1 MGQMGFHDLDKRLAA
16 ISAKGDP
23 LEVINATIPFESFRA
38 KIEAVVRLG
47 PEERKSKAGRKPYDA
62 VLMFKIL
69 VLQTLYNL
77 ADEQLEYLI
86 RDRLS
91 FMRFLG
97 LGLEDEVPDATTVWL
112 FREALA
118 QAGLIEELFARFGQ
132 HLQAKGY
139 IARGGQIIDASIV
152 AAPRQRNTR
161 EENEAIKAGETPQG
175 WTEKPAKNAQKDVV
189 SETRLRHDDARWTKK
204 HGKSFYGY
212 KNHIGVDRTHKL
224 IRRYAPTD
232 ASVHDSQ
239 KLDDVLDQSNTGKDV
254 WADSAYRSAESEAKL
269 EANGYKS
276 RVHTRA
282 ARNRPLSQRAKAA
295 NTTRSRVRARVEH
308 VFGHQHTSMGGKI
321 VRTIGMAR
329 AAAKIGMMNLVYN
342 MQRLVQLER
351 VAAAPA

>member
-1 MGQMGFHDLDKRLAA
+1 MGQMGFHDLDERLKA

-23 LEVINATIPFESFRA
+23 LEIIEATVPWESFRA
-38 KIEAVVRLG
+38 EIEAATRPK
-47 PEERKSKAGRKPYDA
+47 PEERKSNAGRKPYDA
-62 VLMFKIL
+62 VLMLKIL

-112 FREALA
+112 FREALV
-118 QAGLIEELFARFGQ
+118 QAGLIEKLFALFGQ

-175 WTEKPAKNAQKDVV
+175 WAEKPAKNAQKDK
-189 SETRLRHDDARWTKK
+189 DARWTKK

-239 KLDDVLDQSNTGKDV
+239 KLDDVLDKSNTGKDV
-254 WADSAYRSAESEAKL
+254 WADSAYRSAEIENRLEAK
-269 EANGYKS
+269 GYKS

-308 VFGHQHTSMGGKI
+308 VFGHQENSMGGKI
-321 VRTIGMAR
+321 VRSIGMAR

>member
-1 MGQMGFHDLDKRLAA
+1 MGQMGFHDLDKRLEA

-38 KIEAVVRLG
+38 EIEAVVRLA

-118 QAGLIEELFARFGQ
+118 TAGLIEELFARFGQ

-175 WTEKPAKNAQKDVV
+175 WTEKPAKNAQKDK
-189 SETRLRHDDARWTKK
+189 DARWTKK

-239 KLDDVLDQSNTGKDV
+239 KLDDVLDKSNTGKDV

-276 RVHTRA
+276 RVHTRV

-342 MQRLVQLER
+342 MQRLVQLGR